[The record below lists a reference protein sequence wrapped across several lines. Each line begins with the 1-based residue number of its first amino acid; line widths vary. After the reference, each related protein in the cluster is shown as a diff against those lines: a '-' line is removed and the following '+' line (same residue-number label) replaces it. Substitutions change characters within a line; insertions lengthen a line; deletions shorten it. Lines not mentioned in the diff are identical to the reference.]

1 MEQLKKEINIDIIA
15 LLSSGYSINGEA
27 QVILD
32 KGVDGFIQKPFRMA
46 ELSQRIAEVLG
57 G

>member
-46 ELSQRIAEVLG
+46 ELSQRIAEVLDG
-57 G
+57 

>member
-32 KGVDGFIQKPFRMA
+32 EGVDGFIQKPFRMA